1 MQGSTL
7 RRALMLASA
16 LLSAA
21 HAQLGTHNES
31 CSHAEGTCGKAQ
43 NVMMTGLPPLLL
55 DSDQG
60 PAAARAAPC
69 SGLAN
74 DDGRSRG
81 HANSRHV
88 LRGPRTA
95 QRPSH
100 DCLYDVTRQLAL
112 TVNDVSTPS
121 RASARKGKVPTFFH
135 NRCLTRCS
143 MRHGNEDQDVST
155 IVFHGITRR
164 QALTVNDVITHR
176 RSAPK
181 NSL

>member
-1 MQGSTL
+1 MGIGNAMQGSTL

-55 DSDQG
+55 DSDQALLG
-60 PAAARAAPC
+60 QIDKDFGSAAMRPAPF
-69 SGLAN
+69 
-74 DDGRSRG
+74 
-81 HANSRHV
+81 
-88 LRGPRTA
+88 P
-95 QRPSH
+95 
-100 DCLYDVTRQLAL
+100 
-112 TVNDVSTPS
+112 TPS

-164 QALTVNDVITHR
+164 QALTVKDVITHR